1 MELEDLINFIK
12 KRGINDT
19 FQILSQFDNYKTEK
33 RNFYEELNKI
43 SYYNSFLRVKD
54 KLLEKELI
62 QFEKNDGKTYI
73 TLTDKGKT
81 VLDKLLE
88 INDLIKVN

>member
-19 FQILSQFDNYKTEK
+19 FQILSQFNNYRTEK
-33 RNFYEELNKI
+33 RTFYEELNKI

-73 TLTDKGKT
+73 SLTDKGKT
-81 VLDKLLE
+81 VLSKLLE
-88 INDLIKVN
+88 INDMIKIN